1 MYRYITPPPLVL
13 PVITF
18 LLSYIYKI
26 IYVIFSLVVV
36 ILIVTD
42 TSCVRQF
49 TTLNRKL
56 LETNREIGLF
66 AQSA

>member
-1 MYRYITPPPLVL
+1 MYRYITPPLAL

-36 ILIVTD
+36 ILKVTD
-42 TSCVRQF
+42 TSCVR
-49 TTLNRKL
+49 
-56 LETNREIGLF
+56 
-66 AQSA
+66 